1 MLLSATCDCGAL
13 VSSPLTCSALDSVG
27 LKVVSAGFGSREH
40 EVRVACSNSRAQACV
55 DLRVK
60 KYLKASFTTSAAGTA
75 VSMKEPGLEALGGLD
90 HASGKVSS
98 VSVLAARLASE
109 AHALLKAENNGRNV
123 TDWDAVWFVNM
134 PNAPDF
140 GRREIAGFIKS
151 RVLQKVDFLNHASTG
166 GGSGSTPAS
175 GSSLP
180 EFPQIVATDLRAR
193 RAKQTKNSSNNRDHV
208 AYFMGRYLT
217 VAEAL
222 SLVTGREGWV
232 VPLTIKVRQA
242 ASGSNLDVE
251 QLSSALPSVTIEEQ
265 GPVVPQPPLNAFEML
280 ENSEP
285 VIVERPFDPS
295 DEPSSEDVGTS
306 KKSKKK
312 KKPKAEDA
320 VAAVVEKTV
329 EKIENPQVQVKAAN
343 LCAHSGCKEKLGV
356 MGQYCQFCDRK
367 YCLAHRFPEVHSEIC
382 GTKKKNLS
390 QTSFKNDA
398 RLGIAIGKKETQ
410 GGKSGSLAKEREDAK
425 KRLAERIKN
434 ARK

>member
-1 MLLSATCDCGAL
+1 M
-13 VSSPLTCSALDSVG
+13 DSVG

-60 KYLKASFTTSAAGTA
+60 KYLKASLTTSAAGTA
-75 VSMKEPGLEALGGLD
+75 VSMKQPGFEALGGLD

-109 AHALLKAENNGRNV
+109 AHTMLKTETNGRNV

-151 RVLQKVDFLNHASTG
+151 RVLQKFDFLNHPSTG

-180 EFPQIVATDLRAR
+180 EFPQTVATDLRAR

-217 VAEAL
+217 VAEAM

-251 QLSSALPSVTIEEQ
+251 QLSSALPSVTVEEQ

-295 DEPSSEDVGTS
+295 EEPSSEDVGTS

-312 KKPKAEDA
+312 KKPKAADA

-329 EKIENPQVQVKAAN
+329 EKIENPQ
-343 LCAHSGCKEKLGV
+343 GV

>member
-1 MLLSATCDCGAL
+1 M
-13 VSSPLTCSALDSVG
+13 DSVG

-75 VSMKEPGLEALGGLD
+75 VSMKQPGFEALGGLD

-109 AHALLKAENNGRNV
+109 AHIMLKTETNGRNV

-151 RVLQKVDFLNHASTG
+151 RVLQKFDFLNHPSTG

-175 GSSLP
+175 GSSLH
-180 EFPQIVATDLRAR
+180 EFPQTVATDLRAR

-217 VAEAL
+217 VAEAM
-222 SLVTGREGWV
+222 SL
-232 VPLTIKVRQA
+232 A

-251 QLSSALPSVTIEEQ
+251 QLSSALPSVTVEEQ

-295 DEPSSEDVGTS
+295 EEPSSEDVGTS

-312 KKPKAEDA
+312 KKLKAADA

>member
-1 MLLSATCDCGAL
+1 
-13 VSSPLTCSALDSVG
+13 
-27 LKVVSAGFGSREH
+27 
-40 EVRVACSNSRAQACV
+40 
-55 DLRVK
+55 
-60 KYLKASFTTSAAGTA
+60 
-75 VSMKEPGLEALGGLD
+75 MKQPGLEALGGLD
-90 HASGKVSS
+90 YASGKVSS
-98 VSVLAARLASE
+98 ASVLAARLASE
-109 AHALLKAENNGRNV
+109 AHAISKTETNARNV
-123 TDWDAVWFVNM
+123 TGWDAVWFVNM

-151 RVLQKVDFLNHASTG
+151 RVFQKFDFLNHASTG
-166 GGSGSTPAS
+166 GSGGSGSTPAS

-180 EFPQIVATDLRAR
+180 EFPQIVATDLRTR
-193 RAKQTKNSSNNRDHV
+193 RTKQTKSSSNNRDHV

-217 VAEAL
+217 VAEVR

-232 VPLTIKVRQA
+232 VPLTIKVRQT

-251 QLSSALPSVTIEEQ
+251 QLASTMTSATVEEG
-265 GPVVPQPPLNAFEML
+265 GPALPQPPLNAFEML

-285 VIVERPFDPS
+285 VIVERPFDAT
-295 DEPSSEDVGTS
+295 EVPSSEDVGTS

-312 KKPKAEDA
+312 KKPRAEDA
-320 VAAVVEKTV
+320 VAAVVEKAV

-356 MGQYCQFCDRK
+356 MGQHCQFCDRK

-382 GTKKKNLS
+382 GTKKKNQS